1 MPSSYSSFNEL
12 SAESNRLR
20 SSGDRV
26 AALELLAREEPHFPH
41 QAGLAR
47 ILQVELLV
55 ELGRNVEAIARL
67 RDGLDRGFRYRG
79 WWFARPSLRGAGGRA
94 RFHRPDRTGG

>member
-1 MPSSYSSFNEL
+1 MRATPGGVVPPGVL
-12 SAESNRLR
+12 ACCESDVSDRRPIPLRDRLR

-79 WWFARPSLRGAGGRA
+79 WWFAL
-94 RFHRPDRTGG
+94 